1 MRSQALHVTVAAMGV
16 NERVGEY
23 RKRMRERGFR
33 PLQLW
38 VPDVRRPGFA
48 EEAARQSAAVTRSPT
63 AREDQSF
70 VEEISTDWGE
80 E

>member
-1 MRSQALHVTVAAMGV
+1 MGV

-33 PLQLW
+33 PLQIW
-38 VPDVRRPGFA
+38 VPDVRRAGFA
-48 EEAARQSAAVTRSPT
+48 EEAARQSAVVAGSPT
-63 AREDQSF
+63 AAEDQSF
-70 VEEISTDWGE
+70 VEEISVGWGE

>member
-1 MRSQALHVTVAAMGV
+1 MGV
-16 NERVGEY
+16 NERVSEY

-33 PLQLW
+33 PLQIW

-48 EEAARQSAAVTRSPT
+48 EEAARQSAVVSQSPT

-70 VEEISTDWGE
+70 VEEISAGWGDE
-80 E
+80 